1 MNLQAG
7 NQRKTWMSSFLHGA
21 YSLFKVKIS
30 IDCPLIS
37 FVGGRTRSAGS
48 LSNCFQ
54 PPFVLHGIIY
64 WNSLEESTK
73 DY

>member
-1 MNLQAG
+1 MNLQGWKSKENLDELLLA
-7 NQRKTWMSSFLHGA
+7 WS
-21 YSLFKVKIS
+21 YSLFKVEIS

-37 FVGGRTRSAGS
+37 FVGRRTRSAGS

-54 PPFVLHGIIY
+54 PPFVLHGLIY

-73 DY
+73 DN